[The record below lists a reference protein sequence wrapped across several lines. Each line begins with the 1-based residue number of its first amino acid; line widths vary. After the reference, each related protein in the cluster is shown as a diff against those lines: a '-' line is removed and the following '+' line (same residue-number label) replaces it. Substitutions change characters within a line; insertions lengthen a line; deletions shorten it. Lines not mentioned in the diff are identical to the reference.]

1 MKKKNLFLVIILLM
15 FIVITQ
21 NVSASTYKV
30 ERISHQFYYLM
41 YKTPATPAGVDQE
54 SIYLNLYKATID
66 GVIADTY
73 CVDPGKKYGDNGSYN
88 LTRTI
93 DPSTNSQLDLAVAG
107 ALKQIDNYRKQG
119 VGGDNLKLVGDIA
132 MRWIF
137 MKYGGGSTSVPNAK
151 TTPTL
156 YKAWQAFGNSDFA
169 ITVQNKEGATL
180 SEVVGYARNVFAAGE
195 NAVNAGYASSVS
207 QGYIYSPE
215 YTAVSYKV
223 VQVVGNTRTVRFE
236 LKPKDSSLNPT
247 QVYKNFEAGCT
258 NTTVK
263 CTITEKNRENGK
275 YEPAGILIE
284 MTIDT
289 TNWNKQDFGI
299 YVEPSYCDTR
309 DASSQIVVL
318 SKNDANTQRM
328 LAVLPGSC
336 PVTPEIKIKRPRIPV
351 YADDCECNYPDGK
364 TWDGTYTLR
373 KYKNG
378 NLIGTEKIDAEK
390 DKSKV
395 SEYSCP
401 SADYCKNKTNNTCQK
416 PSESTDGKYHCPNP
430 TLPDGSCTPED
441 YKEQCTHN
449 CDPDGETDE
458 PDEEKH
464 KNTPEGGFYCKESS
478 PGAGD
483 GQPCSEEEHNA
494 KCHKN
499 YVNCDSVV
507 SLPGTCTELDAS
519 GDGLGDGSG
528 AGTVEGVISDIN
540 EGDATC
546 AKITTTNQIK
556 KCVLGK
562 TDATNTSYEAT
573 NEMPGNSYCKV
584 YCKEKYNF
592 VLPTARLT
600 TSGGYFK
607 LNTTVTGTR
616 DCYVASADDSQ
627 SPIDETKFNKDLTT
641 AQHALID
648 AYNVYARWKAAAL
661 KESTPVPLSCHYSA
675 DYDED
680 GNETCPSGY
689 NDGVGYKKEW
699 SWVECDYSGKCVTQ
713 KHDSY
718 GPGNP
723 QSGVCDCKLNAEDN
737 RDSEHTSKYN
747 EALKVLQQK
756 ATELNN
762 IIAMYNSCT
771 GAVSNT
777 NFASSLTDATPS
789 STSKSTWNN
798 NMEFDP
804 KIEFRYDNSYS
815 NGAWTDFNKSAGISS
830 SSSESYCTGN
840 INDSY
845 ECTTATTSTVPTKDV
860 PILTCTTDGC
870 STRTYKIS
878 SAKWVTKSKTKT
890 STYRTSQSFSTY
902 TPYGTIVMDSTK
914 NQGVL
919 YTQLPDD
926 ALPIKMLMTTGVFKF
941 EFRFS
946 NIGQSNSSRELG
958 RLANANKA
966 NGKSVIEQKNRVTRC
981 NDNYEASTTGGY
993 VCHYLNNCTDHCN
1006 FSCDKNDPNNCNFN
1020 TCDNGKCTV
1029 FCTNCIFDGQRTT
1042 YSYRTVS
1049 LNNLFPNGVSE
1060 RGYNWSGTG
1069 IENTKA
1075 TDTKKEIEDSGESI
1089 YEKAQYSYTLTP
1101 SNMKKIR
1108 DYNDEVKSF
1117 TNSALPDG
1125 TASIQ
1130 CESRDFNGI
1139 SYNINCKSGF
1149 LNLIDTTGKKYATV
1163 NERVTKDSDAF
1174 ILYTTNSNCLDG
1186 ACLENGIGPSWKL
1199 KGSSKQ

>member
-15 FIVITQ
+15 FIVIIQ
-21 NVSASTYKV
+21 NVSAKTYKV
-30 ERISHQFYYLM
+30 TRRKDVYHGNDPSRAYYLR
-41 YKTPATPAGVDQE
+41 YKLNPNDVEE
-54 SIYLNLYKATID
+54 SVYVNLYQATID
-66 GVIADTY
+66 GIEADTY
-73 CVDPGKKYGDNGSYN
+73 CVDPGKKYGNDGDYVVKDD
-88 LTRTI
+88 TV
-93 DPSTNSQLDLAVAG
+93 DPTTNNPRDLAIAG
-107 ALKQIDNYRKQG
+107 ALKEIDNYRKQG
-119 VGGDNLKLVGDIA
+119 VGGDDLKLVGDIA
-132 MRWIF
+132 MRWVF
-137 MKYGGGSTSVPNAK
+137 MYYGGGISSEPPIYIPGTSVVSV
-151 TTPTL
+151 L
-156 YKAWQAFGNSDFA
+156 WKAWKAFSKPEYAYYVNDNEA
-169 ITVQNKEGATL
+169 IIK
-180 SEVVGYARNVFAAGE
+180 YAKNVYASAVKAASAGSYS
-195 NAVNAGYASSVS
+195 NAVA

-215 YTAVSYKV
+215 FTSTTYQVT
-223 VQVVGNTRTVRFE
+223 QVVGNTKYITFE
-236 LKPKDSSLNPT
+236 IHPKDSSKVPS
-247 QVYKNFEAGCT
+247 QMYIDNFEAGCT
-258 NTTVK
+258 NKTVK
-263 CTITEKNRENGK
+263 CTVTEKQKKEAT
-275 YEPAGILIE
+275 YEPAGLLIK

-289 TNWNKQDFGI
+289 TNWDKQDFGI
-299 YVEPSYCDTR
+299 YVDPAYCDSK
-309 DASSQIVVL
+309 DAASQIVIL
-318 SKNDANTQRM
+318 RKENGDTQRM

-336 PVTPEIKIKRPRIPV
+336 PATPERKIKRPRIPV
-351 YADDCECNYPDGK
+351 YGNDCECNYPDGK

-378 NLIGTEKIDAEK
+378 NLIGTETIKQEETSKIN
-390 DKSKV
+390 
-395 SEYSCP
+395 EYSCP

-528 AGTVEGVISDIN
+528 AGSVKGVISDIN

-573 NEMPGNSYCKV
+573 NEMPDNSYCKV

-607 LNTTVTGTR
+607 LNATVTGTR

-627 SPIDETKFNKDLTT
+627 SPIDETKFNKDLT
-641 AQHALID
+641 AKRAELID
-648 AYNVYARWKAAAL
+648 AWNDYSHWKTAVYQAENKMTKSQDSYTHDECTDSNTTYTIEEYTYKCYNRDTGKEVTKGCSVEKYYSKACT
-661 KESTPVPLSCHYSA
+661 EHEC
-675 DYDED
+675 ED
-680 GNETCPSGY
+680 GTDPTEDYT
-689 NDGVGYKKEW
+689 KK
-699 SWVECDYSGKCVTQ
+699 
-713 KHDSY
+713 
-718 GPGNP
+718 
-723 QSGVCDCKLNAEDN
+723 
-737 RDSEHTSKYN
+737 RDD
-747 EALKVLQQK
+747 ALKVLQQK
-756 ATELNN
+756 ATDLNN
-762 IIAMYNSCT
+762 IISSYNSCT
-771 GAVSNT
+771 GAIVNT
-777 NFASSLTDATPS
+777 NYASSLTNADPD
-789 STSKSTWNN
+789 STRNTWNN
-798 NMEFDP
+798 DMKFDP

-815 NGAWTDFNKSAGISS
+815 NGAWTDFNKSSGISS

-860 PILTCTTDGC
+860 PILTCTKDGC
-870 STRTYKIS
+870 STQTYKIS

-946 NIGQSNSSRELG
+946 NIGQSNSSQELG

-981 NDNYEASTTGGY
+981 NDKYEASTTGGY
-993 VCHYLNNCTDHCN
+993 VCHYLNNCTDHCD
-1006 FSCDKNDPNNCNFN
+1006 FSCDNNDPDSCNFN

-1029 FCTNCIFDGQRTT
+1029 TCTNCIFDGQRTT

-1049 LNNLFPNGVSE
+1049 LNNLFPNGLSG
-1060 RGYNWSGTG
+1060 RGYNWNGTETD
-1069 IENTKA
+1069 IKNTKA

-1125 TASIQ
+1125 TASLD
-1130 CESRDFNGI
+1130 CKTVTYGDVTYRV
-1139 SYNINCKSGF
+1139 NCKSEF

-1186 ACLENGIGPSWKL
+1186 ACLKTGIGPSWKL